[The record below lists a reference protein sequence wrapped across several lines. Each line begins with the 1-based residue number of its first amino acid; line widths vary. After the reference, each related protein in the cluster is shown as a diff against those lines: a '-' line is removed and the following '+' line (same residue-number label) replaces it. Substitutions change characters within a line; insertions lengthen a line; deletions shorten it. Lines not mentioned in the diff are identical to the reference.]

1 MSKFVWLNG
10 ELIAADAAQ
19 VSVHDAGFTHAA
31 GLFETMRAMNG
42 RVLYLHDHL
51 ERLQSSANA
60 LGLGVQVDPDAI
72 QAGLDELLKANGL
85 TEARLRLVA
94 TPGHIPRPG
103 AEEAVVPVPTCLI
116 TAGPVAA
123 YPPELYQS
131 GMRVCICPYRQNAKD
146 PLAGHK
152 TLAYLPRLLA
162 MKAAAERRCNE
173 ALWFNT
179 EHRLAEGSVCNVF
192 IVENGELIT
201 PPLDTPV
208 LPGVTR
214 AKIIEL
220 AQSNDLVVKEE
231 AIIIERLLTAAEVF
245 LTGSVLQV
253 MPVTAIE
260 KHMVAKGAAGE
271 LTQQIAA
278 WYQAE
283 IERES
288 NGHGEANE

>member
-10 ELIAADAAQ
+10 ELVAAADARI
-19 VSVHDAGFTHAA
+19 SVHDAGFTHAA

-42 RVLYLHDHL
+42 RVLYLGEHL
-51 ERLQSSANA
+51 ERMQASANA
-60 LGLGVQVDPDAI
+60 LGMGVQIDANAI
-72 QAGLDELLKANGL
+72 AAGIDALLQANEL
-85 TEARLRLVA
+85 TDSRLRLVA

-103 AEEAVVPVPTCLI
+103 SDDPGELTPTCLI
-116 TAGPVAA
+116 TAGPLAA
-123 YPPELYQS
+123 YPPELYQN

-179 EHRLAEGSVCNVF
+179 DLRLAEGSVCNVF
-192 IVENGELIT
+192 IIEGESLIT

-214 AKIIEL
+214 AKIIEI
-220 AQSNDLVVKEE
+220 AKANDVVVSEE
-231 AIIIERLLTAAEVF
+231 EIIIERLLAATEVF

-260 KHMVAKGAAGE
+260 KHMVGKGTPGE
-271 LTQQIAA
+271 LTKRMAD

-288 NGHGEANE
+288 AGHGEAD